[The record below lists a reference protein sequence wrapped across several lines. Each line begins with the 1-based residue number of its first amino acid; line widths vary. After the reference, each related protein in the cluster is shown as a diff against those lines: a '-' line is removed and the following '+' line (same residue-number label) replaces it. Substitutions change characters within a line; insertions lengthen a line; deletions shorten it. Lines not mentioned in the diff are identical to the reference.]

1 MSSTNVSAPP
11 SGTAATTLPA
21 RSRRS
26 GRRRPEGGRVN
37 WWLTALLVVLAL
49 TIFVPLYFTVITAL
63 KTPDQL
69 GGSGFALPTE
79 VRWANFADAWTLT
92 DFPRAALNSA
102 LITVSAVVLTLL
114 TNSMVAYA
122 IARNMHRRFFKGLF
136 FYFIS
141 ALFVPFPILMLPV
154 AKQTAALGLD
164 NPAGLVLL
172 YVVYGLSFNI
182 FIFTAYI
189 RSIPVE
195 LGEAARMD
203 GAGTWGVFWRVVFP
217 LLTPMNATVGILTC
231 LWAWNDFLLPL
242 IIVSDPGQA
251 TLPLVQYVFQ
261 SQFQTNYTVAF
272 ASYLMAMAPLL
283 VVYVFAQRWVISGV
297 TRGAVK

>member
-1 MSSTNVSAPP
+1 MSSTHVAAPP
-11 SGTAATTLPA
+11 SGTAAPTLGAAAPRPA
-21 RSRRS
+21 R
-26 GRRRPEGGRVN
+26 RRRTGARIN

-49 TIFVPLYFTVITAL
+49 TVLVPLYFTVVTAL

-102 LITVSAVVLTLL
+102 VITVSAVALTLL

-122 IARNMHRRFFKGLF
+122 IARNMHRRLFKGLF
-136 FYFIS
+136 FYFVS

-154 AKQTAALGLD
+154 AKQTAQLGLD

-189 RSIPVE
+189 RSIPLE
-195 LGEAARMD
+195 LEEAARMD
-203 GAGTWGVFWRVVFP
+203 GAGTWGVFWRVIFP

-283 VVYVFAQRWVISGV
+283 VVYVLAQRWVISGV

>member
-49 TIFVPLYFTVITAL
+49 TVFVPLYFTVITAL

-195 LGEAARMD
+195 LEEAARMD
-203 GAGTWGVFWRVVFP
+203 GAGTWGVFWRVIFP

-242 IIVSDPGQA
+242 IIVSDPQQA